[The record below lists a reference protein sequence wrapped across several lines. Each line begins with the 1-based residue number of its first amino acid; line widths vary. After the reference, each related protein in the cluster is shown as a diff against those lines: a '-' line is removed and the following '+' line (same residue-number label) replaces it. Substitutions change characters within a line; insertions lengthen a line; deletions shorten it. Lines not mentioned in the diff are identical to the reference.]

1 MTLGIAALVPH
12 WTMESHVVVH
22 LDDRSAW
29 RDIRSDRP
37 ATNADIRGCL
47 AALDALLLRG
57 SFYAGA
63 ERTFLKNVTLAAP
76 HSGTSAAHS
85 SAVNTNAPIQ
95 PSGDSSSRDNI
106 VLQVAAMFLS
116 SRVLILTPVCS
127 SCWSRSPLLSFGCS
141 CSKQQKQCPRLRY
154 TCFAAASVAYSIFAF
169 VSSRLPV
176 PSALP
181 SHSTRRPH
189 LSRHN
194 VHVALRYKW
203 TGATGDITSADLDA
217 FLAQHEAGNLKVR
230 PPRPLPSIPSSIVAV
245 KRAHR
250 STSRASQTLPSTWPR
265 P

>member
-1 MTLGIAALVPH
+1 MPTLFFPPPPNRLLVFSCDGSDMTLGIAALVPH

-85 SAVNTNAPIQ
+85 SAVNTNASIQ

-116 SRVLILTPVCS
+116 SRVLLSSRLFVPAVGVAVHCS
-127 SCWSRSPLLSFGCS
+127 ASVA
-141 CSKQQKQCPRLRY
+141 
-154 TCFAAASVAYSIFAF
+154 AAASNR
-169 VSSRLPV
+169 SSV
-176 PSALP
+176 Q
-181 SHSTRRPH
+181 
-189 LSRHN
+189 
-194 VHVALRYKW
+194 
-203 TGATGDITSADLDA
+203 G
-217 FLAQHEAGNLKVR
+217 
-230 PPRPLPSIPSSIVAV
+230 
-245 KRAHR
+245 
-250 STSRASQTLPSTWPR
+250 
-265 P
+265 

>member
-12 WTMESHVVVH
+12 WTMESHVAVH

-85 SAVNTNAPIQ
+85 SAVNTNASIQ

-127 SCWSRSPLLSFGCS
+127 SCWSRSPLLSFACS

-176 PSALP
+176 PSCSCNSVP
-181 SHSTRRPH
+181 SPLISFKCKASLWTSPMLVRRFVFSLVSAIDDFSFIITR
-189 LSRHN
+189 
-194 VHVALRYKW
+194 V
-203 TGATGDITSADLDA
+203 
-217 FLAQHEAGNLKVR
+217 VR
-230 PPRPLPSIPSSIVAV
+230 C
-245 KRAHR
+245 
-250 STSRASQTLPSTWPR
+250 
-265 P
+265 